1 MRSYRTIKDLKA
13 QGKLDRPGQYAV
25 GPNLYLAVSKW
36 LTTSWLFRYVDAA
49 GASHWLGLGPHPL
62 VSLTEARIAADKKRL
77 EVYHGADPLAE
88 RAASAKAR
96 KAEAQAAKAGAVTFK
111 SAAIEYIAT
120 NRAGWRD
127 GPNGS
132 SGKDW
137 RATMDADVFPI
148 FGDKP
153 ASAINVDDV
162 KASLDRIVSRG
173 ALETAHRVRA
183 RIENILARANHKNPA
198 YHNPAES
205 EHLLPPRKGNK
216 KVKHHASLD
225 YRELPKFMK
234 ELRADKSILA
244 RALEFAILAGSRS
257 GEVREATWSEINLD
271 AKTWRIPG
279 SRMKSGRDHTV
290 PLCDRAVDLLA
301 KLPRDGEY
309 IFPSSKAGTAIG
321 KNSFGDLIETM
332 GYKDKATAHGF
343 RATFKTWATETTDA
357 SQVVIEMCIAH
368 KIGGSLEKAYQ
379 RGDLLAKRRELM
391 DQWCRYCSGLLGGR
405 RPSRRPGR

>member
-1 MRSYRTIKDLKA
+1 
-13 QGKLDRPGQYAV
+13 
-25 GPNLYLAVSKW
+25 
-36 LTTSWLFRYVDAA
+36 
-49 GASHWLGLGPHPL
+49 
-62 VSLTEARIAADKKRL
+62 
-77 EVYHGADPLAE
+77 
-88 RAASAKAR
+88 
-96 KAEAQAAKAGAVTFK
+96 
-111 SAAIEYIAT
+111 
-120 NRAGWRD
+120 
-127 GPNGS
+127 
-132 SGKDW
+132 
-137 RATMDADVFPI
+137 
-148 FGDKP
+148 
-153 ASAINVDDV
+153 
-162 KASLDRIVSRG
+162 
-173 ALETAHRVRA
+173 
-183 RIENILARANHKNPA
+183 
-198 YHNPAES
+198 
-205 EHLLPPRKGNK
+205 
-216 KVKHHASLD
+216 
-225 YRELPKFMK
+225 
-234 ELRADKSILA
+234 
-244 RALEFAILAGSRS
+244 
-257 GEVREATWSEINLD
+257 